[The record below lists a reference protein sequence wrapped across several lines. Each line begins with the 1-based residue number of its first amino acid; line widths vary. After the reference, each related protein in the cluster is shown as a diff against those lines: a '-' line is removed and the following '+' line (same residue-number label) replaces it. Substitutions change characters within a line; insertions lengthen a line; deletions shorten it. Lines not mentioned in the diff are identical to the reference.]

1 MALLRG
7 CSVHFFPEA
16 AAGIFCGLLIDFIF
30 EYPNEKRRPKM
41 LKRKVSAILVLILAV
56 ITAFACAFAADTCIR
71 RNRQMSAPKAKEIG
85 KFRFLNDK
93 SDAEGVSFEV
103 IGVREVGSDVV
114 LDLLWV
120 NNSGNPIEYGKAYE
134 LYRLKEENWKEID
147 TELFFPDVCYSI
159 NSGSVGG
166 ISYTI
171 PGHVD
176 MTAGERYRLQTEF
189 RFQNGDEY
197 SEPLK
202 NLLVFEIVKAAEYIP
217 KESYAYRS
225 EHGFATLCLDPD
237 NKTFSLMLSL
247 LSSYWP
253 HGRYTETDG
262 YIVCKADD
270 ETGNTYTFRRENE
283 TLVFEAGRSS
293 QVPVYRYGQTD
304 KTADSCVP
312 DGAVFRQG
320 LFGSEADVPSLRIK
334 LKADTE
340 IENDEFLAA
349 LCSCDWTVPTSDGSG
364 QMINT
369 NVCGP
374 GIGAEINLPEANIS
388 LPAEAALQFDT
399 QPDTVTVKCLKKGN
413 SIEDICN
420 IDRSDGNYSFSLKNG
435 EYVYRITAEWQ
446 NGDRAEYGFAACCS
460 TTA

>member
-1 MALLRG
+1 
-7 CSVHFFPEA
+7 
-16 AAGIFCGLLIDFIF
+16 
-30 EYPNEKRRPKM
+30 M

-56 ITAFACAFAADTCIR
+56 ITVVACAFAADTCIR

-270 ETGNTYTFRRENE
+270 ETGNTYTFRREDE

-293 QVPVYRYGQTD
+293 QVPVYRYGLTD
-304 KTADSCVP
+304 KTADRCVP
-312 DGAVFRQG
+312 DGAVFRQES
-320 LFGSEADVPSLRIK
+320 FSSKTDVPSLCIK
-334 LKADTE
+334 IKADAE
-340 IENDEFLAA
+340 IENDGFLAA
-349 LCSCDWTVPTSDGSG
+349 LCGCDWTVPISDGSG

-369 NVCGP
+369 N
-374 GIGAEINLPEANIS
+374 A
-388 LPAEAALQFDT
+388 
-399 QPDTVTVKCLKKGN
+399 
-413 SIEDICN
+413 
-420 IDRSDGNYSFSLKNG
+420 
-435 EYVYRITAEWQ
+435 
-446 NGDRAEYGFAACCS
+446 
-460 TTA
+460 

>member
-1 MALLRG
+1 
-7 CSVHFFPEA
+7 
-16 AAGIFCGLLIDFIF
+16 
-30 EYPNEKRRPKM
+30 M
-41 LKRKVSAILVLILAV
+41 LKRKVSAIWILILAV
-56 ITAFACAFAADTCIR
+56 ITAAACIFATVIYIR
-71 RNRQMSAPKAKEIG
+71 YGRQAPDKAREFG
-85 KFRFLNDK
+85 QFRFLK
-93 SDAEGVSFEV
+93 AESDSAGVSFEV
-103 IGVREVGSDVV
+103 INVREVGSDVV
-114 LDLLWV
+114 LDLQWV
-120 NNSGNPIEYGKAYE
+120 NNSGNPIEFGKAYE

-202 NLLVFEIVKAAEYIP
+202 NLLEFEIVKAAEYIP
-217 KESYAYRS
+217 KESYTYRS
-225 EHGFATLCLDPD
+225 EHDFATLCLDPD

-270 ETGNTYTFRRENE
+270 ETGNTYIFRRENE

-293 QVPVYRYGQTD
+293 QVPVYRYGLTD
-304 KTADSCVP
+304 KTADRCVP
-312 DGAVFRQG
+312 DGAVFRQKS
-320 LFGSEADVPSLRIK
+320 FSSKTDVPSLLIR
-334 LKADTE
+334 LEADTE
-340 IENDEFLAA
+340 TENDEFLAA
-349 LCSCDWTVPTSDGSG
+349 LCGCDLTIPASDGSG
-364 QMINT
+364 QMINI
-369 NVCGP
+369 NACGT
-374 GIGAEINLPEANIS
+374 GIGAEINLPEVSIS
-388 LPAEAALQFDT
+388 LPAEATLQFDT
-399 QPDTVTVKCLKKGN
+399 QPDTVMVKCLKKGS
-413 SIEDICN
+413 SIEETCD
-420 IDRSDGNYSFSLKNG
+420 IDRSDGNYTFSLKTG

-446 NGDRAEYGFAACCS
+446 NGNRAEYGFAGWGLP
-460 TTA
+460 TD

>member
-1 MALLRG
+1 
-7 CSVHFFPEA
+7 
-16 AAGIFCGLLIDFIF
+16 
-30 EYPNEKRRPKM
+30 M
-41 LKRKVSAILVLILAV
+41 LKRKFSAIWVLIFAAITVSACIFATV
-56 ITAFACAFAADTCIR
+56 IYIR
-71 RNRQMSAPKAKEIG
+71 YGRQAPDRAREIG
-85 KFRFLNDK
+85 QFRFLK
-93 SDAEGVSFEV
+93 AESDSAGVSFEV
-103 IGVREVGSDVV
+103 INVREVGSDVV

-147 TELFFPDVCYSI
+147 TELFFPDVCYCI
-159 NSGSVGG
+159 NSGSIGR

-171 PGHVD
+171 PEHVD
-176 MTAGERYRLQTEF
+176 MITGERYCLQTEF
-189 RFQNGDEY
+189 RFQYGDEC

-202 NLLVFEIVKAAEYIP
+202 NLLEFEIVKAAEYIP
-217 KESYAYRS
+217 KESYTYRS
-225 EHGFATLCLDPD
+225 EHDFATLCLDPD
-237 NKTFSLMLSL
+237 NKTFSLVLSL

-270 ETGNTYTFRRENE
+270 ETGNTYIFRRENE

-293 QVPVYRYGQTD
+293 QVPVYRYGLTD
-304 KTADSCVP
+304 KTADRCVP
-312 DGAVFRQG
+312 DGAVFRQKS
-320 LFGSEADVPSLRIK
+320 FSSKTDVPTLRIE

-349 LCSCDWTVPTSDGSG
+349 LCGCDWTVPISDGSG

-369 NVCGP
+369 NACGP
-374 GIGAEINLPEANIS
+374 EIGAEINLPEVSIS
-388 LPAEAALQFDT
+388 LPAEASLQFDT
-399 QPDTVTVKCLKKGN
+399 QPDAVTVKCLNKCN
-413 SIEDICN
+413 SVEETCD

-446 NGDRAEYGFAACCS
+446 NGNRAEYGFVGRGLP
-460 TTA
+460 TA

>member
-1 MALLRG
+1 
-7 CSVHFFPEA
+7 
-16 AAGIFCGLLIDFIF
+16 
-30 EYPNEKRRPKM
+30 M
-41 LKRKVSAILVLILAV
+41 LKRKVSAIVVLILAV
-56 ITAFACAFAADTCIR
+56 ITVVACAFAAVTADTGNR
-71 RNRQMSAPKAKEIG
+71 RNRQMSAPKTKEIG

-103 IGVREVGSDVV
+103 IGVREVGSDIV

-147 TELFFPDVCYSI
+147 TELFFPDICLSI

-166 ISYTI
+166 VSYTI

-176 MTAGERYRLQTEF
+176 MTAGERFRLQTEF
-189 RFQNGDEY
+189 RFQYGDEY

-202 NLLVFEIVKAAEYIP
+202 NLLEFEIVKAAEYIP
-217 KESYAYRS
+217 KESYTYRS
-225 EHGFATLCLDPD
+225 EHDFATLCLDPD
-237 NKTFSLMLSL
+237 NKTFSLVLSL

-270 ETGNTYTFRRENE
+270 ETGNTYIFRRENE

-293 QVPVYRYGQTD
+293 QVPMYRYGLTD
-304 KTADSCVP
+304 KTADRCVP
-312 DGAVFRQG
+312 DGAVFRQKS
-320 LFGSEADVPSLRIK
+320 FSSKTDVPSLCVKI
-334 LKADTE
+334 KADAE
-340 IENDEFLAA
+340 IENDGFLAA
-349 LCSCDWTVPTSDGSG
+349 LCGCDWTVPISDGSG

-369 NVCGP
+369 NACGP
-374 GIGAEINLPEANIS
+374 GIGAEINLPEVSIS
-388 LPAEAALQFDT
+388 LPAEATLHFDT
-399 QPDTVTVKCLKKGN
+399 QPDTVMVKCLKKGS

-420 IDRSDGNYSFSLKNG
+420 IDRSDGNYTFSLKTG

-446 NGDRAEYGFAACCS
+446 NGNRAEYGFAGWGLP
-460 TTA
+460 TD

>member
-1 MALLRG
+1 
-7 CSVHFFPEA
+7 
-16 AAGIFCGLLIDFIF
+16 
-30 EYPNEKRRPKM
+30 M
-41 LKRKVSAILVLILAV
+41 LKRKVSAIVVLILAV
-56 ITAFACAFAADTCIR
+56 ITVVACAFAAVTADTGNRC
-71 RNRQMSAPKAKEIG
+71 NRQMSAPKTKEIG

-103 IGVREVGSDVV
+103 IGVREVGSDIV

-166 ISYTI
+166 VSYTI

-176 MTAGERYRLQTEF
+176 MTAGERFRLQTEF
-189 RFQNGDEY
+189 RFQYGDEY

-202 NLLVFEIVKAAEYIP
+202 NLLEFEIVKAAEYIP
-217 KESYAYRS
+217 KESYTYRS
-225 EHGFATLCLDPD
+225 EHDFATLCLDPD
-237 NKTFSLMLSL
+237 NKTFSLVLSL

-270 ETGNTYTFRRENE
+270 ETGNTYIFRRENE

-293 QVPVYRYGQTD
+293 QVPVYRYGLTD
-304 KTADSCVP
+304 KTADRCVP
-312 DGAVFRQG
+312 DGAVFRQKS
-320 LFGSEADVPSLRIK
+320 FSSKTDVPSLCVKI
-334 LKADTE
+334 KADAE
-340 IENDEFLAA
+340 IENDGFLAA
-349 LCSCDWTVPTSDGSG
+349 LFGCDWTVPISDGSG

-369 NVCGP
+369 NACGP
-374 GIGAEINLPEANIS
+374 GIGAEINLPEVSIS
-388 LPAEAALQFDT
+388 LPAEATLHFDT
-399 QPDTVTVKCLKKGN
+399 QPDTVMVKCLKKGS

-420 IDRSDGNYSFSLKNG
+420 IDRSDGNYTFSLKTG

-446 NGDRAEYGFAACCS
+446 NGNRAEYGFAGWGLP
-460 TTA
+460 TD

>member
-1 MALLRG
+1 
-7 CSVHFFPEA
+7 
-16 AAGIFCGLLIDFIF
+16 
-30 EYPNEKRRPKM
+30 M
-41 LKRKVSAILVLILAV
+41 LKRKVSAIVVLILAV
-56 ITAFACAFAADTCIR
+56 ITVVACASAAVTRIR

-166 ISYTI
+166 VSYTI

-176 MTAGERYRLQTEF
+176 MTAGERFRLQTEF
-189 RFQNGDEY
+189 RFQYGDEC

-202 NLLVFEIVKAAEYIP
+202 NLLEFEIVKAAEYIP
-217 KESYAYRS
+217 KESYTYRS
-225 EHGFATLCLDPD
+225 EHDFATLCLDPD
-237 NKTFSLMLSL
+237 NKTFSLVLSL

-270 ETGNTYTFRRENE
+270 ETGNTYIFRRENE

-293 QVPVYRYGQTD
+293 QVPVYRYGLTD
-304 KTADSCVP
+304 KTADRCVP
-312 DGAVFRQG
+312 DGAVFRQDS
-320 LFGSEADVPSLRIK
+320 FSSKTDVPSLCIK
-334 LKADTE
+334 IKADAE
-340 IENDEFLAA
+340 IENDGFLAA
-349 LCSCDWTVPTSDGSG
+349 LCGCDWTVPISDGSG

-369 NVCGP
+369 NACGP
-374 GIGAEINLPEANIS
+374 GIGAEINLPEVSIS
-388 LPAEAALQFDT
+388 LPAEATLQFDT
-399 QPDTVTVKCLKKGN
+399 QPDTVMVKCLKKG
-413 SIEDICN
+413 SSVEDICN
-420 IDRSDGNYSFSLKNG
+420 IDRSDGNYTFSLKTG

-446 NGDRAEYGFAACCS
+446 NGNCAEYGFAGWGLP
-460 TTA
+460 TD